1 MNTNFDLDKQFSP
14 YNFAFLSATKLIDAL
29 VVSSDNQSTQKK
41 TYIEIQRKKT
51 DQKWVFMKK
60 SSNFVIFEPF

>member
-1 MNTNFDLDKQFSP
+1 MNNFP
-14 YNFAFLSATKLIDAL
+14 YITLLFLSATTLIDAL
-29 VVSSDNQSTQKK
+29 VVSDYQSTQKK

-51 DQKWVFMKK
+51 DQKWVFKKK